1 MPVGSG
7 HCSSPFPA
15 SASFRLRPWRHVC
28 RTRFAFGFGGSAR
41 PASSGKPRPA
51 GCGIIG
57 LRWVV
62 QAGSIGLRQ
71 FLGHCCLTIHS
82 SRRRFATR
90 LNSGVRPQC
99 GKGRVVSCFGK
110 STGCFPVGS
119 GHRCSPFPVSA
130 SSRLRP
136 WRQVRHTRIAFGF
149 GGSARQASLGK
160 PRLAGCGII
169 DLRLVVQVGSIGF
182 LLVSRSLL
190 PNNSFKPTPLRG
202 AA

>member
-7 HCSSPFPA
+7 HCSSPLPA

-82 SRRRFATR
+82 SRRRFAAR
-90 LNSGVRPQC
+90 LNSGVRRFKS
-99 GKGRVVSCFGK
+99 KGALWPKLFKSCALRSCTLRFNR
-110 STGCFPVGS
+110 TVAAS
-119 GHRCSPFPVSA
+119 GERFNHAFLQEHSLCRR
-130 SSRLRP
+130 SRFQGHDTATMHAL
-136 WRQVRHTRIAFGF
+136 
-149 GGSARQASLGK
+149 
-160 PRLAGCGII
+160 
-169 DLRLVVQVGSIGF
+169 SINLHKQQ
-182 LLVSRSLL
+182 LL
-190 PNNSFKPTPLRG
+190 K
-202 AA
+202 AI